1 MANFNGGTVVLGK
14 GSWWIAYSLQ
24 GGGVATLVE
33 GTLAQVKSWSQSKY
47 GKSVQFPGTSVN
59 VNPFSGAGFGGSS
72 TAVIIGPFTTKA
84 GAESDAA
91 TGNYPTNVS
100 GSGNENSLTGA
111 IPGLAQIG
119 DFFARLSDASTWL
132 RVGEALLGIVLIA
145 VGVARLTHAVPVATS
160 IARTVGSTGLA
171 LA

>member
-24 GGGVATLVE
+24 GGGTATLVE

-59 VNPFSGAGFGGSS
+59 INPFSGAGLGGSS
-72 TAVIIGPFTTKA
+72 SAIIIGPFTSKA
-84 GAESDAA
+84 EAESDAA
-91 TGNYPTNVS
+91 TGNYPANVT
-100 GSGNENSLTGA
+100 GSGNESSITQT

-119 DFFARLSDASTWL
+119 DFFSRLAQANTWL
-132 RVGEALLGIVLIA
+132 RVAETILGIGLILVGLAHLGGNTHIGRAATKIATSAALL
-145 VGVARLTHAVPVATS
+145 
-160 IARTVGSTGLA
+160 
-171 LA
+171 